1 VASCLR
7 REGHLRGEE
16 SEKKSQKAREKGKE
30 NVSSLYVFSV
40 SALKE
45 EEDFG

>member
-16 SEKKSQKAREKGKE
+16 SEKKTCEREKE
-30 NVSSLYVFSV
+30 NVSMSSL
-40 SALKE
+40 
-45 EEDFG
+45 

>member
-16 SEKKSQKAREKGKE
+16 LEKKTCEREKE
-30 NVSSLYVFSV
+30 NVSSL
-40 SALKE
+40 
-45 EEDFG
+45 